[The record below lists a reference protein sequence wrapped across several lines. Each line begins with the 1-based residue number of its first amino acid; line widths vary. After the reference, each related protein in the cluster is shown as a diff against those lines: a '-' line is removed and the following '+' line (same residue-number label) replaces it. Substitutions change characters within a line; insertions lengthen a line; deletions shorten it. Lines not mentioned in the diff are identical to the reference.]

1 MAKKKKASRLVILVN
16 VLIMVMLSIFAVA
29 STYIGY
35 KQFTDVF
42 TKQYTETA
50 INIAKVARN
59 MVNSDMFDTY
69 IATGG
74 TTGEYKTIFNRID
87 GLCNSSGVTFIYV
100 IRVDQS
106 DYNHIEFVISTV
118 NRNSNSDPFPIGYV
132 RQTTND
138 EYRKKYKSIYE
149 EGASEAIVIRK
160 YNLIA
165 GRDPHITALVPIT
178 DSKNNVTALM
188 AVERTMI
195 YLNKTQNTYLCHIFL
210 SVAILI
216 IISNIVYRYI
226 INKHLV
232 TPVLKIAEETV
243 RFANENTK
251 SKVPLA
257 STIKTD
263 NELQDLALSVDTME
277 QQTIEY
283 FNNLTAITAEKERI
297 GAELDIA
304 ATIQA
309 GTLPHE
315 FPAFP
320 DRKEFDIYAHMIPA
334 KEVGGDLYDYFFI
347 DDDHLA
353 IVIGDVSGKGISA
366 ALFMMAAK
374 STIKHRAT
382 LDKGK
387 PSEILAYANAQLCE
401 NNEADMFVTVWLGI
415 LEISTGKIIAANG
428 GHENPAIRKPDG
440 NYKLITDKHNF
451 VLGGMPGVKYKDYE
465 YQIEKGGSLFIYT
478 DGVAEAT
485 SAENELYG
493 TDRMLEALNQEPN
506 ADTEKMLSNVMRSI
520 NAFVKDAPQ
529 FDDITMVSLKYFG

>member
-1 MAKKKKASRLVILVN
+1 MAEKKKISRLVLLVMAM
-16 VLIMVMLSIFAVA
+16 IMVMLIVFAVA
-29 STYIGY
+29 ATYIGY
-35 KQFTDVF
+35 KQFTNAF
-42 TKQYTETA
+42 TQQYTDTA
-50 INIAKVARN
+50 ISIARVARVL
-59 MVNSDMFDTY
+59 VNPDRLDTY

-74 TTGEYKTIFNRID
+74 TTNEYLTMRNRIEN
-87 GLCNSSGVTFIYV
+87 LCNEMGATYIYV
-100 IRVDQS
+100 IKVDLS
-106 DYNHIEFVISTV
+106 DYNHIEFVISTA
-118 NRNSNSDPFPIGYV
+118 NKNSGSDPFPVGYL

-138 EYRKKYKSIYE
+138 DYKQKYKSLYE
-149 EGASEAIVIRK
+149 EGAESAIVVRE
-160 YNLIA
+160 YNLGS
-165 GRDPHITALVPIT
+165 GRDPHITALVPII
-178 DSKNNVTALM
+178 DSNKKVVALM
-188 AVERTMI
+188 AVERTM
-195 YLNKTQNTYLCHIFL
+195 TYLTNTRSTYLYHIIF

-216 IISNIVYRYI
+216 IIANIAYGYLV
-226 INKHLV
+226 NKHLV

-251 SKVPLA
+251 SEVPLA
-257 STIKTD
+257 STIKMN
-263 NELQDLALSVDTME
+263 NELKDLALSVDTME

-283 FNNLTAITAEKERI
+283 FNNLTAVTAEKERI

-309 GTLPHE
+309 GTLPHK

-334 KEVGGDLYDYFFI
+334 KEVGGDLYDYFLI

-387 PSEILAYANAQLCE
+387 PSEILAYANDQLCE

-440 NYKLITDKHNF
+440 NYELITDKHNF

-506 ADTEKMLSNVMRSI
+506 ANTEKMLSNVMSSI

-529 FDDITMVSLKYFG
+529 FDDITMVALHYLG